1 MFALSTKNQWLVGGI
16 LLLAMLVTRA
26 HVADHLLDASW
37 AVFFLAGFYL
47 RKVLAFGVFMA
58 VAVAIDYVGIT
69 QFGVSDFCVSQ
80 AYVALVPAY
89 GALFVA
95 GRWLASAWQGETL
108 ATLSK
113 LVLAVVVGFA
123 VSEVISSGSFYAFS
137 GKFAEFSVVELGGR
151 LVKYAPHGLY
161 VTSLYVAVGTAL
173 HLAVSH
179 FHALTGKTTS

>member
-16 LLLAMLVTRA
+16 LLLAMLITRA
-26 HVADHLLDASW
+26 HVTDHLLDASW

-47 RKVLAFGVFMA
+47 RNVLAFGVFMA
-58 VAVAIDYVGIT
+58 VAVAIDYVAIT
-69 QFGVSDFCVSQ
+69 KFGVSDFCVSQ

-95 GRWLASAWQGETL
+95 GRWFSSAWQGETL
-108 ATLSK
+108 ATLGK

-137 GKFAEFSVVELGGR
+137 GKFAEFSAVELGGR

-161 VTSLYVAVGTAL
+161 VTGLYVTVGTFV
-173 HLAVSH
+173 HVAVSMVNRSLVH
-179 FHALTGKTTS
+179 GK